1 MSDKEFEVITAAEE
15 AEGCLSQSIT
25 VLYDF
30 LNRWFSDNT
39 PKVLRKLPLDSA
51 K

>member
-30 LNRWFSDNT
+30 LNRWLYDQ
-39 PKVLRKLPLDSA
+39 SA
-51 K
+51 V